1 MNNLAF
7 YQSIS
12 QVFRV
17 QKRPNP
23 LPYPTGGKKSLT
35 VSLEVVKVFTFY
47 FFALTLLPGLAL
59 HYNKYFFLHV
69 RMLITKCG

>member
-1 MNNLAF
+1 
-7 YQSIS
+7 
-12 QVFRV
+12 
-17 QKRPNP
+17 
-23 LPYPTGGKKSLT
+23 
-35 VSLEVVKVFTFY
+35 VKVFTFY